1 VILLLAA
8 IEAPESFAANTGE
21 VIMNGDTVSR
31 LMERMAD
38 SDADDA
44 LAKLN
49 NLRSSSRNKG
59 GRLAEQSLFD
69 RTARR

>member
-1 VILLLAA
+1 MILLLAA

-59 GRLAEQSLFD
+59 RRLA
-69 RTARR
+69 